1 MLSFLYISLTIN
13 SSYNTWNGPDIYAG
27 TWEDNGNILSK
38 YILLI
43 EASSTLRKDLHKFL
57 KKKKKPLY
65 VSSEHEVTFEVN
77 PKKSCS

>member
-13 SSYNTWNGPDIYAG
+13 SSYNAWNGPDTLYAG

-43 EASSTLRKDLHKFL
+43 EASSTLKKDLHTFL
-57 KKKKKPLY
+57 
-65 VSSEHEVTFEVN
+65 
-77 PKKSCS
+77 